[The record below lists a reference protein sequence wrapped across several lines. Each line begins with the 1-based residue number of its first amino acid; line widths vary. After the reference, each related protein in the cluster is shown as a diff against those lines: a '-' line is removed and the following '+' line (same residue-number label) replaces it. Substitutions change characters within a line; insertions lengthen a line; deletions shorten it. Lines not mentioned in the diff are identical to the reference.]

1 MATVSNTLAIAAVTT
16 TMRHVLHEALGG
28 PEPGSVGGADVTTYR
43 PAQLANADTVD
54 DGDAGLNVYLYRV
67 TPNHAWNLADLPTR
81 RGDGS
86 LSRRP
91 VAALDLHYLVTAYG
105 DDGALEPQ
113 RLLAR
118 GALALAATPVFT
130 GPVIAAALT
139 KYAVDDTA
147 FLASSDLADQ
157 AEVVKVSPAPLT
169 TEEISKLWG
178 TFSTPYLL
186 SLGYTATVVL
196 MEAQAT
202 PRTALPVLSRGVDVG
217 PTSRPEVSDLVVEGG
232 GPSVTGAT
240 LVLTGSALLDAH
252 SWVALGEHRIAP
264 DAGSTTTR
272 VLATIPPSVPA
283 GLHGIRIVRVRPA
296 DPVTGEPERVLAQS
310 SMLPWL
316 VQPSVGAV
324 SVVGPTVRIP
334 ITPAVQAGQ
343 RAAVT
348 FGRLAGGLPGDP
360 TLVGASFSPLASGE
374 APVTELEVP
383 TAQIPAGTW
392 LVRVEVDGVASQP
405 AMTAD
410 TYDTPAVTLP

>member
-1 MATVSNTLAIAAVTT
+1 MSNTLAIAAVTT

-28 PEPGSVGGADVTTYR
+28 PEPGAVGGADVTTYR

-81 RGDGS
+81 RADGS

-130 GPVIAAALT
+130 GHVIAAALT
-139 KYAVDDTA
+139 KYAVDDTT
-147 FLASSDLADQ
+147 FLANSDLADQ

-196 MEAQAT
+196 MEAPVT

-217 PTSRPEVSDLVVEGG
+217 PISRPELIDVAVEGG

-240 LVLTGSALLDAH
+240 LVLTGSALLDANCR
-252 SWVALGEHRIAP
+252 VTLGEHRMTP
-264 DAGSTTTR
+264 DPGSTMTR

-283 GLHGIRIVRVRPA
+283 GLHGVRLVHYTPA
-296 DPVTGEPERVLAQS
+296 DGVAGSPERVRAQS

-316 VQPSVGAV
+316 VAPSVGAV
-324 SVVGPTVRIP
+324 SVTGPTVRIP
-334 ITPAVQAGQ
+334 VTPAVQAGQ

-348 FGRLAGGLPGDP
+348 FGRLTGGLPGEP
-360 TLVGASFSPLASGE
+360 SLVGARFAPLPPAE
-374 APVTELEVP
+374 APLTHVDVP
-383 TAQIPAGTW
+383 AARVPAGTW
-392 LVRVEVDGVASQP
+392 LVRVEVDGVVSQP
-405 AMTAD
+405 TMTAQ
-410 TYDTPAVTLP
+410 TYDGPAVTLP

>member
-1 MATVSNTLAIAAVTT
+1 MSNTLAIAAVTT

-28 PEPGSVGGADVTTYR
+28 PEPGAVGGADVTTYR

-54 DGDAGLNVYLYRV
+54 DGDAGLNVYLYQA

-81 RGDGS
+81 RADGS

-118 GALALAATPVFT
+118 GALALAVTPVFT
-130 GPVIAAALT
+130 GQVIAAALT
-139 KYAVDDTA
+139 KYAVDDTT
-147 FLASSDLADQ
+147 FLANSDLADQ
-157 AEVVKVSPAPLT
+157 GELVKVSPAPLT

-196 MEAQAT
+196 MEAQVV
-202 PRTALPVLSRGVDVG
+202 PRSALPVLSRGVDV
-217 PTSRPEVSDLVVEGG
+217 RPISQPELLNVEVEGG
-232 GPSVTGAT
+232 GPPVTGAT

-252 SWVALGEHRIAP
+252 CRVALGEHRITP
-264 DAGSTTTR
+264 GAGSTTTR
-272 VLATIPPSVPA
+272 VLATIPPAVTS
-283 GLHGIRIVRVRPA
+283 GLHGIRIVHLTPA
-296 DPVTGEPERVLAQS
+296 DPLTGSPERVRAES
-310 SMLPWL
+310 SVLPWL
-316 VQPSVGAV
+316 VRPSVGAL
-324 SVVGPTVRIP
+324 SIVGPTVRIP
-334 ITPAVQAGQ
+334 VIPAIRERQ

-348 FGRLAGGLPGDP
+348 FGNLAGGQPGDP
-360 TLVGASFSPLASGE
+360 AVVGATFAPLAPGA
-374 APVTELEVP
+374 APVNQLEVP
-383 TAQIPAGTW
+383 TSRIPAGTW
-392 LVRVEVDGVASQP
+392 LVRVEVDGVVSQP
-405 AMTAD
+405 TMSAD